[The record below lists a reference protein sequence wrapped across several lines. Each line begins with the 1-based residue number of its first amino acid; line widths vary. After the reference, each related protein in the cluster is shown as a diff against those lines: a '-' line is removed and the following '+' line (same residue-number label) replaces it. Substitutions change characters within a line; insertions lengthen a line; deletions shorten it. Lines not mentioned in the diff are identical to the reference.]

1 MTSAC
6 RCRRPVPAD
15 TIDDDAVL
23 ETLDIH
29 GLADHAATPLI
40 PLAGAATPDTRS
52 TGSCPVPRVTSGNE
66 PSPPGR
72 TESSTS

>member
-15 TIDDDAVL
+15 TIDDDAIL

-52 TGSCPVPRVTSGNE
+52 TGSCPVHA
-66 PSPPGR
+66 
-72 TESSTS
+72 